1 MGGSCAGKTGWLQ
14 IADPHGYDPR
24 ALASPRRIDRR
35 LLAGL
40 LVVGAFLGLLLA
52 AAPAAFAD
60 ILTPEDGGGSP
71 QAERIDVLYE
81 ITLWMA
87 LPIFLLVEG
96 VLIYSLVKHRFRRG
110 APEPAQVR
118 GNTRLEIGWTIGA
131 AAILVVLTVITLLF
145 LPGIRDPEAGGA
157 QRAEAVAVAATDQP
171 DVPPGGPSLN
181 VRVVGQQYIWRYDY
195 PGPGRL
201 FAYHRMVVPTNTTIT
216 LDITSQDVQHSFWIP
231 ELFGKADA
239 VPGHINDMWFK
250 VTEEG
255 VYRGNC
261 AELCGENHAQM
272 IGEVEAMSPER
283 YRAWADRQR
292 SDIRAA
298 TRALADQRRRMQA
311 QQGAGAGSLLRQ

>member
-1 MGGSCAGKTGWLQ
+1 MIQ
-14 IADPHGYDPR
+14 P
-24 ALASPRRIDRR
+24 ALAPSRRIDRR
-35 LLAGL
+35 RLPAL
-40 LVVGAFLGLLLA
+40 LVVGALLGMLA
-52 AAPAAFAD
+52 AAPAAFGD

-71 QAERIDVLYE
+71 QAERTDVLYE

-118 GNTRLEIGWTIGA
+118 GNTRLEVGWTIGA
-131 AAILVVLTVITLLF
+131 AAILVVLTVVTLAL

-157 QRAEAVAVAATDQP
+157 QQADEVAVAATDQP

-201 FAYHRMVVPTNTTIT
+201 FTYHRMVVPTNTTVT

-239 VPGHINDMWFK
+239 VPGHTNDMWFK

-272 IGEVEAMSPER
+272 IGEVEAVSPER
-283 YRAWADRQR
+283 YLAWADRQR
-292 SDIRAA
+292 NDIRAA

-311 QQGAGAGSLLRQ
+311 QQGAGAGSLIRQ